1 MSKRGRQILIDRIPE
16 QLYIEFQALTR
27 RRGSS
32 LAGTIREMMQAA
44 VFEDNWF
51 NQGGRFDV
59 GNGQDRAKT

>member
-27 RRGSS
+27 RRGNS
-32 LAGTIREMMQAA
+32 LAGTIRDMMQAA
-44 VFEDNWF
+44 ISEDDWF

-59 GNGQDRAKT
+59 GDGQDRTET